1 MKMTI
6 EQLEKKY
13 EAAKKAEADALAYI
27 QEQTANIENLKQME
41 AEAAEAGDLE
51 KYQEL
56 KRQRSNMEDIIF
68 VKQAS
73 MKSAFSEQDVYD
85 SWESY
90 TDGYNKELARRD
102 KEIEKAIKALKDA
115 FMSMLQLQNNALEA
129 RERCAEFIG
138 WDNWSGL
145 GFQELEK
152 KLPMNYTTTPTG
164 LRHNFMQFING
175 QPFSNAT
182 IYSVPALLGNIGLIT
197 TDDLIKVCRIL
208 QEHRPCK

>member
-56 KRQRSNMEDIIF
+56 KRQRNNLEDIIF

-73 MKSAFSEQDVYD
+73 KKGTFNVQNVYD
-85 SWESY
+85 SWEAY
-90 TDGYNKELARRD
+90 TDGYNKELARKD

-115 FMSMLQLQNNALEA
+115 FMDMIQLQDNALEA
-129 RERCAEFIG
+129 QERCAAFMG
-138 WDNWSGL
+138 WDNWSDL
-145 GFQELEK
+145 GRRELCN

-164 LRHNFMQFING
+164 LKYNFVQYING
-175 QPFSNAT
+175 YPVPCVT
-182 IYSVPALLGNIGLIT
+182 IHAVPALLGAIGAIT
-197 TDDLIKVCRIL
+197 VEDLLKVCRVL
-208 QEHRPCK
+208 QEHKPSK

>member
-13 EAAKKAEADALAYI
+13 EAAKKAEADTLAYI

-68 VKQAS
+68 VKKAS
-73 MKSAFSEQDVYD
+73 KKGAFNVQDVHD
-85 SWESY
+85 FWAAY
-90 TDGYNKELARRD
+90 TDGYDKELARRD

-115 FMSMLQLQNNALEA
+115 FMGMLQLQNNALET

-138 WDNWSGL
+138 RDNL
-145 GFQELEK
+145 NAHDFHELEN

-164 LRHNFMQFING
+164 LRYNFVQYING
-175 QPFSNAT
+175 HPLPFVT
-182 IYSVPALLGNIGLIT
+182 IHAVPAFLGAIGSIT
-197 TDDLIKVCRIL
+197 EDDLSRTCRIL
-208 QEHRPCK
+208 QEHKPSK